1 MKFTVTP
8 KIVRSVLEIREA
20 TPSNFADKIELF
32 CFEYAMRSSILLD
45 KYYPDLSKHPN
56 RFIKNDSK

>member
-8 KIVRSVLEIREA
+8 TIVRSVLEIREA
-20 TPSNFADKIELF
+20 TPSNFPGKIELF

-45 KYYPDLSKHPN
+45 KYYPDLIKHPN
-56 RFIKNDSK
+56 KYFKDDCK